1 MKLDRQISKCQQT
14 VQKWLAANSYT
25 ILANQIG
32 VQRQIV
38 SKWFNGHARPNVES
52 IVAMADVLGV
62 HPIELGALLMVKW
75 MERQLNL

>member
-14 VQKWLAANSYT
+14 VQKWLDGNSYT

-38 SKWFNGHARPNVES
+38 SKWFNGHSRPNVES

-75 MERQLNL
+75 MERQLDL